1 MSRRNLRWSAVIA
14 AAVVAVPVGTATPAW
29 AQDDCV
35 GGGNQHTRGAEV
47 ELSWAS
53 RRDDPQTKEERYS
66 RALEKLE
73 PALAETPPDPRAYL
87 LAARSY
93 LGLRQFEP
101 AAGMLE
107 KLVAAVP
114 GCRDQAAEMRFN
126 AWVPL
131 YNLGI
136 EQLKGGDEDAALAT
150 FERANLI
157 FEDARSLNNAASI
170 YQRRGE
176 DEKATALYRRALE
189 AGGDEE
195 MTRVASINLAELLR
209 AAGQPEDALAIYSD
223 YAAKHPEDIL
233 GRLNYAIALMDAGD
247 QGAAEEIFAQLMGR
261 DDLSF
266 LQWSQVGIGLYRAGN
281 FVQAAEAFS
290 KAHRLQPQNKET
302 LENLANS
309 YYQADEYAQLA
320 PLADTLVHR
329 YPYERVNYNLL
340 ANARTETG
348 DEDGALHVLEK
359 REGLS
364 FEFLRAQLGQ
374 TGDDVYSLEGQVM
387 NTADEGS
394 RTVSIPVHFV
404 NEAGDVVLTEPLE
417 LALPAKGEAAAF
429 QLQVQSDTPIAG
441 FRYEMAGD
449 AAGS

>member
-1 MSRRNLRWSAVIA
+1 MIA
-14 AAVVAVPVGTATPAW
+14 AVVVAVPVGTASPAL
-29 AQDDCV
+29 AQEDCV

-53 RRDDPQTKEERYS
+53 RRDDPQTKEERYT

-73 PALAETPPDPRAYL
+73 PALAETPADPRAYL
-87 LAARSY
+87 LAATSH
-93 LGLRQFEP
+93 LGLRQYEP
-101 AAGMLE
+101 AGEMLE

-114 GCRDQAAEMRFN
+114 NCQDQAAEMRFN

-131 YNLGI
+131 YNRGI
-136 EQLKGGDEDAALAT
+136 EQLKAGDEDAALAT
-150 FERANLI
+150 FEMANLI
-157 FEDARSLNNAASI
+157 YEDARSLNNAASI
-170 YQRRGE
+170 YQRQGD
-176 DEKATALYRRALE
+176 DEKAMELYRRALV

-209 AAGQPEDALAIYSD
+209 AAGRPEDALAIYSD
-223 YAAKHPEDIL
+223 YAAQHPEDIL

-247 QGAAEEIFAQLMGR
+247 QAAAEQIFSELMGR

-281 FVQAAEAFS
+281 FVQAADAFS
-290 KAHRLQPQNKET
+290 RAHDLQPQNKET

-309 YYQADEYAQLA
+309 FYQADEYAQLA
-320 PLADTLVHR
+320 PLADTLVQR

-348 DEDGALHVLEK
+348 DEAGALSVLER
-359 REGLS
+359 REGLT

-387 NTADEGS
+387 NTTDEGS
-394 RTVSIPVHFV
+394 RTVTIPVHFV
-404 NEAGDVVLTEPLE
+404 GESGNVVMTEPLE

-429 QLQVQSDTPIAG
+429 QLQVQSETPIAG

-449 AAGS
+449 AGGS

>member
-1 MSRRNLRWSAVIA
+1 MIA
-14 AAVVAVPVGTATPAW
+14 AAVIGVPAGTAAPAL

-53 RRDDPQTKEERYS
+53 RRDDPQTKEERYT

-73 PALAETPPDPRAYL
+73 PALAETPVDPRAYL
-87 LAARSY
+87 LAATSY
-93 LGLRQFEP
+93 LGLRQYEP

-107 KLVAAVP
+107 KLVEAVP
-114 GCRDQAAEMRFN
+114 SCQDQAAEMRFN

-131 YNLGI
+131 YNRGI
-136 EQLKGGDEDAALAT
+136 EQLKAGDEEAALEA
-150 FERANLI
+150 FESANRI

-170 YQRRGE
+170 HQRRGDSE
-176 DEKATALYRRALE
+176 TAMELYRRALGS
-189 AGGDEE
+189 GGDEE

-209 AAGQPEDALAIYSD
+209 AAGKPDEALAIYSD
-223 YAAKHPEDIL
+223 YASRHPEDIL

-247 QGAAEEIFAQLMGR
+247 QAAAEGIFSELMGR
-261 DDLSF
+261 NDLSF

-281 FVQAAEAFS
+281 FVQAADAFS
-290 KAHRLQPQNKET
+290 RAHELQPLNKET

-309 YYQADEYAQLA
+309 YYQADEYARLA
-320 PLADTLVHR
+320 PLADTLVQR

-348 DEDGALHVLEK
+348 DEAAALSVLEK
-359 REGLS
+359 REGLT

-374 TGDDVYSLEGQVM
+374 TADDVYALEGQVM

-394 RTVSIPVHFV
+394 RTVTIPVHFLG
-404 NEAGDVVLTEPLE
+404 ESGEVVLTEPLE

-429 QLQVQSDTPIAG
+429 QLQVQSETPIAG
-441 FRYEMAGD
+441 FRYEMAGG
-449 AAGS
+449 AGDS

>member
-1 MSRRNLRWSAVIA
+1 MSRRNLRWSTLVAAAVIA
-14 AAVVAVPVGTATPAW
+14 VPAGTAAPAL

-53 RRDDPQTKEERYS
+53 RRDDPQTKEERYA
-66 RALEKLE
+66 RALETLQ
-73 PALAETPPDPRAYL
+73 PALAETPPDPRSYL

-93 LGLRQFEP
+93 LGLREYEP
-101 AAGMLE
+101 AGEMLD

-114 GCRDQAAEMRFN
+114 DCEDQAAEMRFN

-131 YNLGI
+131 YNRGI
-136 EQLKGGDEDAALAT
+136 DQLKGGDEDAALAA
-150 FERANLI
+150 FETANLI

-176 DEKATALYRRALE
+176 SQKAMDLYRRALS

-209 AAGQPEDALAIYSD
+209 AAGNPEQALAIYSD
-223 YAAKHPEDIL
+223 YASEHPEDIL

-247 QGAAEEIFAQLMGR
+247 QEAAEQIFSELMGR

-281 FVQAAEAFS
+281 FVQAAEAFD
-290 KAHRLQPQNKET
+290 KAHELQPQNKET

-309 YYQADEYAQLA
+309 YYQADEYTQLA
-320 PLADTLVHR
+320 PLADTLVQR

-348 DEDGALHVLEK
+348 DEAAALGVLEK
-359 REGLS
+359 REALT
-364 FEFLRAQLGQ
+364 FEFLRAQLAQ
-374 TGDDVYSLEGQVM
+374 SGDDVYSLEGQVM
-387 NTADEGS
+387 NTAVEGS
-394 RTVSIPVHFV
+394 PTVTIPVHFLG
-404 NEAGDVVLTEPLE
+404 ESGDVVLTEPLE
-417 LALPAKGEAAAF
+417 LALPPKGEAAAF
-429 QLQVQSDTPIAG
+429 QLQVQSETPIAG

-449 AAGS
+449 AGGS